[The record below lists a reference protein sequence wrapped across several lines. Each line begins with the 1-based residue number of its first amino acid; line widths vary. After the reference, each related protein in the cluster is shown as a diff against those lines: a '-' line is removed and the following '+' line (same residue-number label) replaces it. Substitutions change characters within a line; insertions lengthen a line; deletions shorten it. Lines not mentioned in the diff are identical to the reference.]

1 MFSIAKMKSVLCLLL
16 FCFAVSSIPLEV
28 SAQTQFVSSNTKLVT
43 NPVYPRPQSSTT
55 VTLEA
60 FSNDL
65 TGAKI
70 TWYVDGVAQ
79 SSFENARS
87 ISILT
92 GNAGENTTVS
102 AVVTYHS
109 GWSETVRTTI
119 APTVIDLIVEPQTT
133 APDFYKGKTLP
144 SAGSSVR
151 LVAIPQLFVGNTQLD
166 PENLVYTWSAN
177 GKTLFGG
184 PQTGKSDATILM
196 PNAGALTIILTV
208 STQDGLRKANTS
220 QTIRSEQ
227 PHTAFY
233 EDTSLYG
240 IIPLAPTNFIVS
252 KEEITVRAEPYNMSL
267 GSFGNAKRIWE
278 LNGRRIDNPSG
289 DPELITLRKNNS
301 TAAANISYSIESL
314 GGSFQYA
321 DNSFKI
327 SFTGD
332 SFVSN

>member
-1 MFSIAKMKSVLCLLL
+1 MIFIRNIGKNIF
-16 FCFAVSSIPLEV
+16 FCFLSFAFLFSGTSAI
-28 SAQTQFVSSNTKLVT
+28 AQTQFVSSNTKLVT
-43 NPVYPRPQSSTT
+43 NPLYPRPQSSTT

-70 TWYVDGVAQ
+70 TWYVDGTLQ
-79 SSFENARS
+79 STSQDARS
-87 ISILT
+87 ISIFT
-92 GNAGENTTVS
+92 GEAGENTTIS
-102 AVVTYHS
+102 ATVTYRT

-119 APTVIDLIVEPQTT
+119 SPTIIDLVIEPQTT

-144 SAGSSVR
+144 SAGSTVR
-151 LVAIPQLFVGNTQLD
+151 LVAIPQLFVGGTQIP

-184 PQTGKSDATILM
+184 PQTGKSDATVVM

-208 STQDGLRKANTS
+208 GTQDGSRKANTS

-227 PHTAFY
+227 PRTAFY

-240 IIPLAPTNFIVS
+240 LIPLSPEDFIVS
-252 KEEITVRAEPYNMSL
+252 KEEITVRAVPYYMSL
-267 GSFGNAKRIWE
+267 GSFGNAKRTWK
-278 LNGRRIDNPSG
+278 LNGRTIDNPSG
-289 DPELITLRKNNS
+289 DQELITLRKNNS
-301 TAAANISYSIESL
+301 DAVATVSYSIEAL

-321 DNSFKI
+321 NDSFKL